1 MLPEVRRDGARATVA
16 PAANVSPTVCACAT
30 SRPDLEI
37 KGRDVRFVPR
47 PNEEVVMGKG
57 EGLRFLMA
65 GLCAIGAAAR
75 ADNSD
80 SGRGNVN
87 GASGQ
92 AGAGGAGAPAAAS
105 TGATI
110 FAAMHG
116 DAFRRFGLGFDGAG
130 RIAVAGEFD
139 NTVDFG
145 TGPLTP
151 PGQPTTGSLAPPLVP
166 DNVYVLKLAP

>member
-1 MLPEVRRDGARATVA
+1 
-16 PAANVSPTVCACAT
+16 
-30 SRPDLEI
+30 
-37 KGRDVRFVPR
+37 
-47 PNEEVVMGKG
+47 MGKG

-166 DNVYVLKLAP
+166 DNVYVLKLAPCAREGQAGGRTSNTATVSRVPPRVATTREIDRPRVNARRASGAWQTA